1 MSIKIK
7 HIKEASLLDTENIK
21 PGDLLISINGNL
33 IKDKLD
39 YTFYASESKL
49 SLKLKRKNK
58 LHTIELE
65 KDFYQDLGLEF
76 YPMKFRNCA
85 CNCIFCFIDQMH
97 TDSRSS
103 LKIKDDD
110 YRLSFLFGNFI
121 TLVNLN
127 QNDYKRILEQKLS
140 PLYISVHTTNDKLR
154 QKMMRYKGKFSIMER
169 LQFLAKNDIMIH
181 TQIVL
186 VPGYNDG
193 KNLEKTIQDLEKL
206 YPQVNSI
213 GIVPVGLTK
222 FRANLPKINTF
233 KAEDCRQI
241 IKLANKYREEFLQK
255 HGSGIVQLADEFY
268 LLANKTIPDAH
279 YYEGYAQLENGIGM
293 VRQFVNNADGII
305 DEIDVRD
312 TTNSITLI
320 TANLAYPIIKK
331 FAEKV
336 SKFYDISVYV
346 VKVKNKYL
354 GEEVTVSG
362 LLSASDVIEA
372 IKDDNKGDLILL
384 PKNMFNSDQVT
395 LDDKRVADIKRET
408 GTEIQVL

>member
-1 MSIKIK
+1 
-7 HIKEASLLDTENIK
+7 
-21 PGDLLISINGNL
+21 
-33 IKDKLD
+33 
-39 YTFYASESKL
+39 
-49 SLKLKRKNK
+49 
-58 LHTIELE
+58 
-65 KDFYQDLGLEF
+65 
-76 YPMKFRNCA
+76 
-85 CNCIFCFIDQMH
+85 
-97 TDSRSS
+97 
-103 LKIKDDD
+103 
-110 YRLSFLFGNFI
+110 
-121 TLVNLN
+121 
-127 QNDYKRILEQKLS
+127 
-140 PLYISVHTTNDKLR
+140 
-154 QKMMRYKGKFSIMER
+154 
-169 LQFLAKNDIMIH
+169 MIH

-320 TANLAYPIIKK
+320 TAKLAYPIIKK